1 MRAESDPS
9 AAASGPPRPYGDPVW
24 LITFADLVGLM
35 LAFFVMM
42 FAMSGIDGAKWR
54 GVANA
59 LSRSLDPVIAVED
72 EGPRAE
78 RNVEEVAIEP
88 GSDLDYLAALLAREL
103 AAEPALAAAVLRP
116 VDDRIVI
123 SLPADLLFEPIS
135 ARLGGQ
141 AGPALFA
148 LGGLLRNLDNRIE
161 VAGHAD
167 RRAID
172 SPDYPSNWELSLARA
187 LAVADALR
195 ESGYGRPIV
204 ARGYGDS
211 RFDEISPRL
220 AAARREALARR
231 VDIVIREAG
240 GPEE

>member
-1 MRAESDPS
+1 MRAESDSS
-9 AAASGPPRPYGDPVW
+9 AAAAGPPGPFDDPVW

-35 LAFFVMM
+35 LAFFVML
-42 FAMSGIDGAKWR
+42 FAMSNIDGTKWR
-54 GVANA
+54 GVANG
-59 LSRSLDPVIAVED
+59 LSRSLDPVIAIED
-72 EGPRAE
+72 ESPRAE
-78 RNVEEVAIEP
+78 RNVVEVTVEP
-88 GSDLDYLAALLAREL
+88 GSDLDYLATLLAHEL
-103 AAEPALAAAVLRP
+103 AAEPALAAAVLRSL
-116 VDDRIVI
+116 DDRIVI

-135 ARLGGQ
+135 ARLGG
-141 AGPALFA
+141 PAAPTLFA

-172 SPDYPSNWELSLARA
+172 STDYPSNWELSLARA
-187 LAVADALR
+187 LAVAEALR

-211 RFDEISPRL
+211 RFNEISPRL

-231 VDIVIREAG
+231 VDVVIREAG
-240 GPEE
+240 GGAE